1 MYLQIAVK
9 NWKKNRGPIKRSKL
23 AYEIARRVKQ
33 FLDTTAVSH
42 DTPPAIPV
50 LKDETTGTLHKTI
63 HKSTMDDWGGSHEAR
78 KDVPGQVHMGV

>member
-9 NWKKNRGPIKRSKL
+9 NWKKKRGPIIRSKL

-33 FLDTTAVSH
+33 FLDASAVSH

-50 LKDETTGTLHKTI
+50 LKDEITGTFHKPI
-63 HKSTMDDWGGSHEAR
+63 RKSTMDDWGGSHEAR
-78 KDVPGQVHMGV
+78 KDVPGQVYMGF